1 MDTST
6 MQKLARFKIMT
17 RRLGGFNVDI
27 FRLAQADDYAREIL
41 ARAQEVD
48 NETLVLLA
56 LELSDALGLLD
67 QSEAEVKAATAK
79 VSTPAIKA
87 KHDSV
92 SVAIPLRS
100 HDYSLGA
107 RF

>member
-1 MDTST
+1 MDTMT

-56 LELSDALGLLD
+56 LELSDALGLLEAP
-67 QSEAEVKAATAK
+67 EAENK
-79 VSTPAIKA
+79 VTSSPIKP
-87 KHDSV
+87 KHAEPIVTEGKDT
-92 SVAIPLRS
+92 
-100 HDYSLGA
+100 HNYTYGA

>member
-1 MDTST
+1 MDTMT

-27 FRLAQADDYAREIL
+27 FRLAQAGDYAREIL

-56 LELSDALGLLD
+56 LELSDALGMLEPPELE
-67 QSEAEVKAATAK
+67 SKA
-79 VSTPAIKA
+79 
-87 KHDSV
+87 
-92 SVAIPLRS
+92 SVAAMKTKHAEPKVDSSLS
-100 HDYSLGA
+100 AHDYSFGA

>member
-1 MDTST
+1 

-27 FRLAQADDYAREIL
+27 FKLAQADDYAREIL
-41 ARAQEVD
+41 ARAQDVD

-67 QSEAEVKAATAK
+67 TPSGESKAPTA
-79 VSTPAIKA
+79 AIKV
-87 KHDSV
+87 KHAPPKVPEDT
-92 SVAIPLRS
+92 AR

>member
-1 MDTST
+1 MDTMT

-48 NETLVLLA
+48 NETLILLA
-56 LELSDALGLLD
+56 LELSDALGLL
-67 QSEAEVKAATAK
+67 EPPEVEGKASAA
-79 VSTPAIKA
+79 AIKA
-87 KHDSV
+87 KQAEPKVDPS
-92 SVAIPLRS
+92 LRS

>member
-1 MDTST
+1 MDTMT

-27 FRLAQADDYAREIL
+27 FKLAQADDYAREIL

-56 LELSDALGLLD
+56 LELAEALGLLE
-67 QSEAEVKAATAK
+67 QPESEVKAEAAM
-79 VSTPAIKA
+79 KA
-87 KHDSV
+87 KQTETKISPNKDS
-92 SVAIPLRS
+92 
-100 HDYSLGA
+100 HNYSFGA